1 MARTFTALSAAFL
14 ILTGARFQDEKKPD
28 AAAADDAAKAA
39 VKAFKEKWSKARTE
53 SDFSDAITVLKDA
66 EPHRLVRGELIIVLE
81 GRTPPVVRTDAVSG
95 LGKYKKDAIV
105 CDALIRRA
113 REERKPEALD
123 LRKRCLR
130 TFGDI
135 APFAKSVDL
144 LPILSDPDFAIVRE
158 AIEAAEEIKSVRV
171 LPQLMALYGELDR
184 IRDDDGGEQGP
195 GVPGAGGPAE
205 DKNSKRKKKEELLE
219 PTKKAIAA
227 IWTKIDK
234 RTFKTYTEANRAMGQ
249 SRAEIKKAQEKE
261 EEEDK
266 KQP

>member
-1 MARTFTALSAAFL
+1 MARTFTALSAALL
-14 ILTGARFQDEKKPD
+14 ILTGARFQDEKKPE
-28 AAAADDAAKAA
+28 AATADDAAKAV
-39 VKAFKEKWSKARTE
+39 VKAFKEKWSKSRTE
-53 SDFSDAITVLKDA
+53 SDFSDAITILKDA
-66 EPHRLVRGELIIVLE
+66 EPHRLVRSEILTVLE
-81 GRTPPVVRTDAVSG
+81 GRTPPVVRIDAVSA
-95 LGKYKKDAIV
+95 LGKYKKDPIA

-144 LPILSDPDFAIVRE
+144 LPLFSDPELSVVRE
-158 AIEAAEEIKSVRV
+158 AIEAAEEIKSVRI

-195 GVPGAGGPAE
+195 GVPGGGGPAE
-205 DKNSKRKKKEELLE
+205 DKNSKRKRKEELLE
-219 PTKKAIAA
+219 PTRKAIAS
-227 IWTKIDK
+227 IWSKIDK
-234 RTFKTYTEANRAMGQ
+234 RTFKNYTEANRAMGQ
-249 SRAEIKKAQEKE
+249 SRADIKKAQEKE

-266 KQP
+266 KP